1 MSQTPTTSPNTTQ
14 GIRPGRLKG
23 GAIGALGAAVMAMAF
38 MGPATS
44 VAFNTP
50 PAAAKIGF
58 ALPFG
63 ILLAMLV
70 CLVTA
75 YTICIRTGQQHQP
88 LVHPGQHLLGHPGR
102 LGPYTHRAEQP
113 VRERALRL
121 LGRGPDRLLPRPRRH
136 PQPQAG
142 NHDNPITAWAAYIL
156 FAAVVTFALGAW
168 ITPFGAYDFLGSIL
182 GLGIIVLY
190 ILMNIGL
197 VVYFRRHHPT
207 EFSPVRH
214 ALLPIA
220 GSLLLLL
227 PIYGQLWPIPAW
239 PYDLVPYL
247 IVAWIIGGV
256 GYFLYLKSRK
266 PAMVEAM
273 GRVWEPD
280 LTPADTTAAT
290 PPATAGEA
298 AP

>member
-1 MSQTPTTSPNTTQ
+1 M
-14 GIRPGRLKG
+14 GRD
-23 GAIGALGAAVMAMAF
+23 GASWWAG
-38 MGPATS
+38 
-44 VAFNTP
+44 
-50 PAAAKIGF
+50 
-58 ALPFG
+58 
-63 ILLAMLV
+63 
-70 CLVTA
+70 
-75 YTICIRTGQQHQP
+75 
-88 LVHPGQHLLGHPGR
+88 
-102 LGPYTHRAEQP
+102 
-113 VRERALRL
+113 RL
-121 LGRGPDRLLPRPRRH
+121 LGRGRVLPH
-136 PQPQAG
+136 LSAC
-142 NHDNPITAWAAYIL
+142 
-156 FAAVVTFALGAW
+156 
-168 ITPFGAYDFLGSIL
+168 
-182 GLGIIVLY
+182 
-190 ILMNIGL
+190 
-197 VVYFRRHHPT
+197 
-207 EFSPVRH
+207 
-214 ALLPIA
+214 LPIA